1 MTFQETSLKMY
12 IKHAFG
18 ELKSFIKVY
27 IKIEECR
34 LFLIM
39 WHFKRLVRMDLLQD
53 MLSYVSLCCVSL
65 YIEHV

>member
-27 IKIEECR
+27 IKLKIVDFFWSCDI
-34 LFLIM
+34 LNF
-39 WHFKRLVRMDLLQD
+39 
-53 MLSYVSLCCVSL
+53 
-65 YIEHV
+65 